1 MNDWG
6 GCCFLP
12 LLAKVRIIIDDEPK
26 IPVQWKNKIASYLV
40 PLFHLRD
47 PHKTGQF
54 SLEIWQYHF
63 SKKLRK
69 ASIPLWK
76 DGYAFAILKDKVLE

>member
-1 MNDWG
+1 MIG
-6 GCCFLP
+6 VVAAFSHYLP
-12 LLAKVRIIIDDEPK
+12 RLKLSLITRQTKA
-26 IPVQWKNKIASYLV
+26 QWENKIVSHLV